1 MCQAQGSPRV
11 VLGLS
16 RDLAFS
22 TATERSI
29 ESLRRD
35 RPTRERWGRS
45 NLRVRIDP
53 RVLGR
58 RIHRSWGFHRP
69 YQRLACQ
76 NHSFHRHPL
85 DPVFHLLTCL
95 ELYEG
100 VLGLP
105 ATLIP
110 LNEQRQVVC
119 QAQGS
124 LRVVLGLSRC
134 SVLFTATER

>member
-1 MCQAQGSPRV
+1 M
-11 VLGLS
+11 
-16 RDLAFS
+16 
-22 TATERSI
+22 T
-29 ESLRRD
+29 
-35 RPTRERWGRS
+35 
-45 NLRVRIDP
+45 
-53 RVLGR
+53 
-58 RIHRSWGFHRP
+58 
-69 YQRLACQ
+69 ACQ
-76 NHSFHRHPL
+76 NHSCTSLQR

-134 SVLFTATER
+134 SVLFTATERFPAPAKPRIFCLIIKGINFCFDNQGEYFLLHYQVD

>member
-1 MCQAQGSPRV
+1 MC
-11 VLGLS
+11 
-16 RDLAFS
+16 D
-22 TATERSI
+22 RSG
-29 ESLRRD
+29 
-35 RPTRERWGRS
+35 T
-45 NLRVRIDP
+45 VRIEPDVP
-53 RVLGR
+53 AGVDL
-58 RIHRSWGFHRP
+58 SMAGFRRP
-69 YQRLACQ
+69 YGSVACQ
-76 NHSFHRHPL
+76 IHSFDCL
-85 DPVFHLLTCL
+85 DQMTVFHLLTCL